1 MVRRTNGPRRR
12 TLQDVAEALG
22 LTANTVSRALNDQP
36 GVSPVTRALI
46 KAEAERIGYV
56 PNAQARSLVLGS
68 RKSLGVII
76 TELAN
81 PFFNDLVSEAEDL
94 AIRAGYTLLL
104 LLSDEDP
111 EREQVAVETALR
123 SGVDGILGVP
133 VQGRS
138 NPWTAVTRAGVPLV
152 LMARELPELGVDLYS
167 NDNEAGIRMT
177 VEAVIERGAR
187 DIVLVEEDLRIS
199 TVTHRVDSF
208 RNALEAHGIAFDPRR
223 MALVPSRRT
232 ARGASLW
239 RGEDAYRVV
248 SDLLDTGRLPDAFL
262 VGNDY
267 FGLGLYAALRE
278 RGIRIPEDVLV
289 IGWGDYPFSRFLDPP
304 LSTLRLPAIEVARQA
319 TSRLLAL
326 IDGTAEPGPITEYFQ
341 PELVLRASTNRGK
354 A

>member
-1 MVRRTNGPRRR
+1 MARRTDGPRRR

-22 LTANTVSRALNDQP
+22 LTANTVSRALNDKP
-36 GVSPVTRALI
+36 GVSDVTRARI
-46 KAEAERIGYV
+46 KAEAQRIGYV
-56 PNAQARSLVLGS
+56 PNAHARSLVLGS
-68 RKSLGVII
+68 RKTIGVII
-76 TELAN
+76 TDLAN
-81 PFFNDLVSEAEDL
+81 PFFNDLVSEVEEL
-94 AIRAGYTLLL
+94 AINAGYTLLL

-123 SGVDGILGVP
+123 SGVDGIIGVA

-152 LMARELPELGVDLYS
+152 LIAREMPGLDVDLYS
-167 NDNEAGIRMT
+167 NDNEAGRLMT
-177 VEAVIERGAR
+177 VETVISRGAR

-208 RNALEAHGIAFDPRR
+208 HRSLEAHGIRFDSSR
-223 MALVPSRRT
+223 MVLVPSRRT

-239 RGEDAYRVV
+239 RGEDAYRVI
-248 SDLLDTGRLPDAFL
+248 SDLLDTGRVPDAFL

-278 RGIRIPEDVLV
+278 RGIRIPEDVMV

-304 LSTLRLPAIEVARQA
+304 LSTLRLPAIEVARRA
-319 TSRLLAL
+319 TSRLLSL
-326 IDGTAEPGPITEYFQ
+326 IDGTAAPGTVTEYFQ
-341 PELVLRASTNRGK
+341 PELVLRGSTNR
-354 A
+354 

>member
-1 MVRRTNGPRRR
+1 MARRTDGPRRR

-22 LTANTVSRALNDQP
+22 LTANTVSRALNDKP
-36 GVSPVTRALI
+36 GVSAVTRARI

-56 PNAQARSLVLGS
+56 PNAHARSLVLGS
-68 RKSLGVII
+68 RKTLGVII
-76 TELAN
+76 TDLAN
-81 PFFNDLVSEAEDL
+81 PFFNDLVSEVEEL
-94 AIRAGYTLLL
+94 AIRAEYTLLL

-152 LMARELPELGVDLYS
+152 LLSRELPELGVDLYS
-167 NDNEAGIRMT
+167 NDNEAGRRMT
-177 VEAVIERGAR
+177 VETVIERGAR

-208 RNALEAHGIAFDPRR
+208 HHALEAHGIRVDAHR

-248 SDLLDTGRLPDAFL
+248 SDLLDTGRVPDAFL

-267 FGLGLYAALRE
+267 FALGLYAALRE
-278 RGIRIPEDVLV
+278 RGIRVPDDVLV

-304 LSTLRLPAIEVARQA
+304 LSTLRLPAIEVARRA
-319 TSRLLAL
+319 TRRLLAL
-326 IDGTAEPGPITEYFQ
+326 IDGTAEPGPVAEYFQ
-341 PELVLRASTNRGK
+341 PELLLRASTNR
-354 A
+354 

>member
-1 MVRRTNGPRRR
+1 MVRKTDGPRRR

-22 LTANTVSRALNDQP
+22 VTANTVSRALNDKP
-36 GVSPVTRALI
+36 GVSLSTRALI

-56 PNAQARSLVLGS
+56 PNVHARSLVLGS
-68 RKSLGVII
+68 RKTIGVIL
-76 TELAN
+76 TDLAN
-81 PFFNDLVSEAEDL
+81 PFFNDLVSEVEEL
-94 AIRAGYTLLL
+94 AINAGYTLLL

-138 NPWTAVTRAGVPLV
+138 NPWEAVTRAGIPLV
-152 LMARELPELGVDLYS
+152 LMARELPDLGVDLYS
-167 NDNEAGIRMT
+167 NDNEAGRKLT
-177 VEAVIERGAR
+177 VEAVIDRGAR

-208 RNALEAHGIAFDPRR
+208 HRALEAHGIPFDSSR

-239 RGEDAYRVV
+239 RGEDAYRVI
-248 SDLLDTGRLPDAFL
+248 SDLLDTGRVPDAFL

-267 FGLGLYAALRE
+267 FALGLYAALRE
-278 RGIRIPEDVLV
+278 RGLRVPDDVLV

-304 LSTLRLPAIEVARQA
+304 LSTLRLPALDVARRA

-326 IDGTAEPGPITEYFQ
+326 IDGTAEPGPVTEYFA
-341 PELVLRASTNRGK
+341 PELVLRASTHR
-354 A
+354 